1 MRKQKVTTG
10 VFHLLL
16 LVGLALFVAACGSGG
31 QSGTTTKAKAPASQ
45 QKFIFTNA
53 GIQDIETF
61 DPAMVTDL
69 PSSTAINLVFTGL
82 VTLDENLNV
91 QPEIASSWDISSDG
105 LTYTFHLKTNVK
117 FSDGTPVTSAD
128 VAYSIDRALQPATKS
143 PVAGS
148 YLSLIKDSDQLGAGK
163 IKTIIGDSL
172 KTPDPQTISI
182 TLNKKAAY
190 FLDALAYPTSYV
202 VEKSL
207 IEKYGKSWTDHLEEG
222 GGTGPFKVQSY
233 QHNKQIVFV
242 PNPYYYG
249 PKPQLQQIIMPFYQ
263 DVKTAYQVYE
273 TGQVDI
279 TPIPITNIQ
288 QARAKTAEYS
298 ETPQL
303 SIDYLGMNY
312 LVKPY
317 DNIHFRQA
325 LSLAINRDQ
334 IMAAIWKNTRL
345 PTYHIVPKGMPG
357 YNASLTGPAGVT
369 STAGDKTK
377 AKQLLQQ
384 ALQEMGLSSPSQ
396 LPPLQL
402 YYPTGSQDVTNEI
415 TTLTSQWQSVLGI
428 TVKPVATDFNK
439 LLEDLNAAPGNPK
452 GIGFWSIA
460 WIADYPDPQDWL
472 TLQFDKGSP
481 NNQVNYGQNNSSDAA
496 QQQQVQQNLEQAD
509 AMDNGP
515 ARYQAYNQAEQ
526 QLVNDVAWLSL
537 DQRIGVRLLKPYV
550 IGMKFNA
557 EGLFPPE
564 LWADVYIA
572 QH

>member
-16 LVGLALFVAACGSGG
+16 LGILALFVAACGGGG

-45 QKFIFTNA
+45 QKFIFANT
-53 GIQDIETF
+53 GVQDIETF
-61 DPAMVTDL
+61 DPALVTDL

-82 VTLDENLNV
+82 VSLDENLNV
-91 QPEIASSWDISSDG
+91 QPEIASSWDISPDG
-105 LTYTFHLKTNVK
+105 LTYTFHLRNDVK
-117 FSDGTPVTSAD
+117 FSDGTSVTSED

-148 YLSLIKDSDQLGAGK
+148 YLNLIKDADLLSAGK
-163 IKTIIGDSL
+163 KPSIIGDSL
-172 KTPDPQTISI
+172 KTPDKYTISI
-182 TLNKKAAY
+182 TLSKKAAY

-202 VEKSL
+202 VEKK
-207 IEKYGKSWTDHLEEG
+207 IVEKYHQSWTDHLDEG

-263 DVKTAYQVYE
+263 DVKTAYQVYQ
-273 TGQVDI
+273 TGKIDI

-288 QARAKTAEYS
+288 QARARTGEYS

-312 LVKPY
+312 LVKPF

-334 IMAAIWKNTRL
+334 IMSAIWKNTRK
-345 PTYHIVPKGMPG
+345 PTYHIVPQGMPG
-357 YNASLTGPAGVT
+357 YNPNLTGPAGVA
-369 STAGDKTK
+369 STAGDKAK
-377 AKQLLQQ
+377 ANELLQM
-384 ALQEMGLSSPSQ
+384 ALKEMGLSNPGQ
-396 LPPLQL
+396 LPALQL
-402 YYPTGSQDVTNEI
+402 YYPSGSQDVTNEI
-415 TTLTSQWQSVLGI
+415 TTLADQWHNVLGI

-472 TLQFDKGSP
+472 TLQFDAGSP
-481 NNQVNYGQNNSSDAA
+481 NNQVNYGQNHSSDAA
-496 QQQQVQQNLEQAD
+496 QQKQVQKNLEAAD

-537 DQRIGVRLLKPYV
+537 DQRIGMRLLKPYV

-557 EGLFPPE
+557 QGLFPPE
-564 LWADVYIA
+564 LWANVYIA